1 MNIFTK
7 IFSKSLAFQPVD
19 PLADGLGDQIAAE
32 KQESQAFHFDDTDI
46 ADGLQRFWSDVETDI
61 HSGGAL
67 DFSEE

>member
-32 KQESQAFHFDDTDI
+32 QQEKQAIDFDYAESIDN
-46 ADGLQRFWSDVETDI
+46 LQRFWSEVEADI
-61 HSGGAL
+61 HSGGGL
-67 DFSEE
+67 DFSK

>member
-32 KQESQAFHFDDTDI
+32 QQEKQAIDFDDAESIDN
-46 ADGLQRFWSDVETDI
+46 LQRFWSEVEVDI
-61 HSGGAL
+61 HSGGGL
-67 DFSEE
+67 DFSK